1 MTFGICP
8 GILKRNRTVL
18 IPKTGKD
25 TARAENWRPIT
36 IGPLVLRL
44 LTGIIR
50 RKLSNVVPLHE
61 SQKGFVDEP
70 GCSVNVF
77 LLNEALE
84 AAKKSGKLAGVL
96 IDVSKAF
103 DTVPHSLLRK
113 TLKAHRVLEALTRS
127 KTWFMKDPEVSL
139 GEVKIPSTDAGKVV
153 RYLSIDVSIWS
164 RAPGGDINKKTLEFV
179 QALGRARLKP
189 SQKVVLLKGY
199 VLPKLFYELQMGFPR
214 AKTLNGLDL
223 IIREEVKSW
232 LKLPA
237 TTSDAF
243 FYKLNEDGGLGLPRP
258 RTNIPAAILR
268 RGTAIL
274 NCKDRRVQAIVLS
287 SQSMRS
293 WADMAAQNGYA
304 WPTDKNKIGSTKWVK
319 VKREAKTWSRQAY
332 HGTGIV
338 ARKRDRHGNWWLKRS
353 DSLRPGDF
361 IAAVQLLTRTFPAK
375 LTLSLAGRPRM
386 CTTCRR
392 CRTECESI
400 GHILGSCPS
409 TKPQRIARHDTIRDA
424 LGKAAI
430 KAGLSVAKEQSVGVG
445 DDRLRP
451 DLIIVDGTKSFIVD
465 ITVRYE
471 WGLSLADADREKT
484 EKYDR
489 LRLAVDLLFSGTSCA
504 GVLPIVVGSLGTI
517 PMTTVRNLRLLGL
530 CSNKILGFFS
540 RVALNRSIWMASDF
554 MDEGGGV
561 RERTGYARCGF

>member
-1 MTFGICP
+1 MTSTHIGQASASVPDGSRASSDSQGSNDDDSDRPQITRYPYKSGPCVDCGELF
-8 GILKRNRTVL
+8 
-18 IPKTGKD
+18 TG
-25 TARAENWRPIT
+25 
-36 IGPLVLRL
+36 
-44 LTGIIR
+44 TGSR
-50 RKLSNVVPLHE
+50 QSNVVPLHK

-77 LLNEALE
+77 LLNEVLK

-113 TLKAHRVLEALTRS
+113 TLKAHGVPEALTRFIMDTYRVTAHAGDAGSVFEACRNGDIGRKCQSVGIVARS

-139 GEVKIPSTDAGKVV
+139 GEVKIPSTDAGEVV
-153 RYLSIDVSIWS
+153 CYPGIDVSIWP
-164 RAPGGDINKKTLEFV
+164 RAPGGDVNKKTLEFV

-214 AKTLNGLDL
+214 VKTLNGLDL

-243 FYKLNEDGGLGLPRP
+243 FYTLNEDGGLGLPRLQ
-258 RTNIPAAILR
+258 TNIPSAILR

-287 SQSMRS
+287 SRSM
-293 WADMAAQNGYA
+293 
-304 WPTDKNKIGSTKWVK
+304 
-319 VKREAKTWSRQAY
+319 KR
-332 HGTGIV
+332 
-338 ARKRDRHGNWWLKRS
+338 
-353 DSLRPGDF
+353 
-361 IAAVQLLTRTFPAK
+361 
-375 LTLSLAGRPRM
+375 
-386 CTTCRR
+386 
-392 CRTECESI
+392 
-400 GHILGSCPS
+400 SCPS

-424 LGKAAI
+424 LGEAVI
-430 KAGLSVAKEQSVGVG
+430 KAGLSVAKDQSVGVG

-471 WGLSLADADREKT
+471 WGLSLADADREKS

-489 LRLAVDLLFSGTSCA
+489 LRPAVDLLFSGTLCA
-504 GVLPIVVGSLGTI
+504 RVLPIVVGSLGTI
-517 PMTTVRNLRLLGL
+517 PMTTVRNLWLLGL

-540 RVALNRSIWMASDF
+540 RMALNRSIWMASDF
-554 MDEGGGV
+554 MDGGGGV